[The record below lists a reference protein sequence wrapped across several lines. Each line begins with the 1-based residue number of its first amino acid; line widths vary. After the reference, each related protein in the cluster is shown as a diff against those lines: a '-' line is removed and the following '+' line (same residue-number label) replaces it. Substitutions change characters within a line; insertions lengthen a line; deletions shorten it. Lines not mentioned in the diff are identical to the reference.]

1 MERNAQAKHS
11 VIIDDCDLER
21 VTFWWRDDFGF
32 SMILLL
38 LRIFSNLE
46 PNISSIMLFFGPS
59 SSGVKCVTSHG
70 CRAFRSF
77 ETADDRGSEKCER
90 MTDSL
95 ADILQISLLPWQFS
109 ADGLVR
115 LLEKVQPAL
124 PVTYAPLI
132 QHFIVR
138 SSINESKS
146 RALHF
151 CV

>member
-1 MERNAQAKHS
+1 
-11 VIIDDCDLER
+11 
-21 VTFWWRDDFGF
+21 
-32 SMILLL
+32 

-46 PNISSIMLFFGPS
+46 PNIASIYVIFGPS
-59 SSGVKCVTSHG
+59 SSGVKCSTS
-70 CRAFRSF
+70 RAFRSF